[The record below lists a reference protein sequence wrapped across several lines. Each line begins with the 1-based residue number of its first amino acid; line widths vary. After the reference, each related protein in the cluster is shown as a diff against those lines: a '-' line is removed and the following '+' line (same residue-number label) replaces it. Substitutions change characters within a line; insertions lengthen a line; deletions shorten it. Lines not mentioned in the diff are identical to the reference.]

1 MCVAAR
7 GTSAE
12 IYVVCVGYLAPA
24 KIDPRLLDPRA
35 LFADYDGPK
44 QAIDVLART
53 KQKRNRSGY
62 EDGAEV
68 LYKECPAETFV
79 HSDKPAELLG
89 QYHAFILDASVSHR
103 TSCLPSRPARSRSRL
118 RATTRPPPRDWHG
131 R

>member
-1 MCVAAR
+1 M
-7 GTSAE
+7 
-12 IYVVCVGYLAPA
+12 
-24 KIDPRLLDPRA
+24 LDPRA

-53 KQKRNRSGY
+53 KQRRNRSGY

-89 QYHAFILDASVSHR
+89 LYHAFILDASVSHR
-103 TSCLPSRPARSRSRL
+103 TRSIPPVPSRPARSRSRL
-118 RATTRPPPRDWHG
+118 RPPPRDARSMKSPNFTVCPTVG
-131 R
+131 EDTFC

>member
-1 MCVAAR
+1 MN
-7 GTSAE
+7 G
-12 IYVVCVGYLAPA
+12 
-24 KIDPRLLDPRA
+24 
-35 LFADYDGPK
+35 K

-118 RATTRPPPRDWHG
+118 RATTRPPPARLARSMKSSNFTVCPTVGEDTFC
-131 R
+131 